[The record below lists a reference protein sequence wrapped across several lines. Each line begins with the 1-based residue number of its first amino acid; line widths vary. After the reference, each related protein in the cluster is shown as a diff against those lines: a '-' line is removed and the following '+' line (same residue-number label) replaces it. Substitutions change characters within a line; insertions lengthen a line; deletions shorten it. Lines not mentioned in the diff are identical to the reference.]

1 MWIFEEDVA
10 LTTAFA
16 RVAKAFRMRLGRRIL
31 CPMGS
36 VASRYHTMLADLSRR
51 VPLVCTESWDGKY
64 VHIGTKG
71 GVSVATLSRAIA
83 IEAGINPDSLRAMR
97 SQHKQCVEH
106 QGDRVPSV
114 SPIQWQ
120 HPSTALAALK
130 PLLERDG
137 GLVENLIVRLSRN
150 PRFPQRGPR
159 YRMADYV
166 VLSGAGVFIDVVRR
180 HPLYANGWI
189 SAASQNVE
197 GE

>member
-1 MWIFEEDVA
+1 
-10 LTTAFA
+10 
-16 RVAKAFRMRLGRRIL
+16 
-31 CPMGS
+31 
-36 VASRYHTMLADLSRR
+36 MLADLSRR
-51 VPLVCTESWDGKY
+51 VPLVCTQSWDGKY
-64 VHIGTKG
+64 VHIVTKG
-71 GVSVATLSRAIA
+71 SVSVAALSRGVA

-97 SQHKQCVEH
+97 SRDKQCVER

-120 HPSTALAALK
+120 HPSTALTALR

-150 PRFPQRGPR
+150 PRFPQRGAR

-166 VLSGAGVFIDVVRR
+166 VLSGAGAFIDAVSRA
-180 HPLYANGWI
+180 PLYPNGWVL
-189 SAASQNVE
+189 AALQNVE